1 MSTDL
6 KFHPLA
12 GIFPLMKGAEFDEL
26 VADIKAN
33 GLGLPIILY
42 KGMILDGRN
51 RYRALHA
58 FGVPPEFIRDHC
70 CVTPDCIDEQG
81 GPAAY
86 VISAN
91 IRRRHLAPED
101 KIKILA
107 QLVAAHPEKSDRKLA
122 KEAGVS
128 HPTMAKARREAE
140 ATGKALPVGKR
151 VGADGKAR
159 KQPAR
164 KAGERTVRRD
174 LGAANAAPDNGG
186 DATGGKA
193 AAPSKAEPPPTSSER
208 SWRGELTTDHGGRL
222 VNGARFKT
230 KTEAA
235 LWVIRSAEDMLSPLW
250 RPMLRKAGHEPRII
264 VMTRVLASGDVA
276 NCDMRLPKG
285 HRGEANVYFRHG
297 ECHLLL
303 DYHPEDET
311 EPSCPAAAA
320 PAADGIDVP
329 ESLRERMS

>member
-107 QLVAAHPEKSDRKLA
+107 QWWRRIRRNPTGNSPRKPGSVIRRWPRPGGKPRQLEKLYQLA
-122 KEAGVS
+122 SASV
-128 HPTMAKARREAE
+128 PTARRASSRRGRR
-140 ATGKALPVGKR
+140 AS
-151 VGADGKAR
+151 AR
-159 KQPAR
+159 C
-164 KAGERTVRRD
+164 
-174 LGAANAAPDNGG
+174 AA
-186 DATGGKA
+186 
-193 AAPSKAEPPPTSSER
+193 
-208 SWRGELTTDHGGRL
+208 
-222 VNGARFKT
+222 
-230 KTEAA
+230 
-235 LWVIRSAEDMLSPLW
+235 I
-250 RPMLRKAGHEPRII
+250 
-264 VMTRVLASGDVA
+264 
-276 NCDMRLPKG
+276 
-285 HRGEANVYFRHG
+285 
-297 ECHLLL
+297 
-303 DYHPEDET
+303 
-311 EPSCPAAAA
+311 
-320 PAADGIDVP
+320 
-329 ESLRERMS
+329 